1 MAQGIAGSVQNVEI
15 DFAPTSTYKTLVCL
29 RTSSVNTTVSVTEE
43 ETNCGKLTSIGE
55 PGFTFSFDA
64 ICEVAPGA
72 SQATYEDC
80 LAAIVNKTQVKV
92 RFQNPTVTGASIGTL
107 YYHQCDAF
115 FTDLT
120 LNQDAAGGQY
130 INFSGTLQSTGT
142 LDITA

>member
-15 DFAPTSTYKTLVCL
+15 DFAPTTTYKTLVCL

-55 PGFTFSFDA
+55 PGFTVSFDA
-64 ICEVAPGA
+64 ICEVSPSG

>member
-1 MAQGIAGSVQNVEI
+1 MATGILGSVQNIEI

-29 RTSSVNTTVSVTEE
+29 RTSSVNTTVTVNED
-43 ETNCGKLTSIGE
+43 ETNCGKLTSVGE
-55 PGFTFSFDA
+55 PGFTISFDA
-64 ICEVAPGA
+64 VCEVSPSG

-80 LAAIVNKTQVKV
+80 LTAIVNKTQVLA

-107 YYHQCDAF
+107 YYHQCSAY

-120 LNQDAAGGQY
+120 LNQDAAGGAY
-130 INFSGTLQSTGT
+130 INFSGTLTSTGT

>member
-15 DFAPTSTYKTLVCL
+15 DFAPTSNYKTLVCL

-92 RFQNPTVTGASIGTL
+92 RFQNPTVTGASVGTL

-120 LNQDAAGGQY
+120 LNQDAAGGSY
-130 INFSGTLQSTGT
+130 INFSGTIQSTGT

>member
-1 MAQGIAGSVQNVEI
+1 MAKGIAGSVQNVEI
-15 DFAPTSTYKTLVCL
+15 DFAPTSSYKTLVCL

-64 ICEVAPGA
+64 ICEVSPGA

-92 RFQNPTVTGASIGTL
+92 RFQNPTVTGASVGTL

-120 LNQDAAGGQY
+120 LNQDAAGGSY
-130 INFSGTLQSTGT
+130 INFSGTIQSTGT

>member
-1 MAQGIAGSVQNVEI
+1 MAQGIAGSVQNIEI
-15 DFAPTSTYKTLVCL
+15 DFSPTSTYKTLVCL

-64 ICEVAPGA
+64 ICEVSPGA

-92 RFQNPTVTGASIGTL
+92 RFQNPTVTGASVGTL

-120 LNQDAAGGQY
+120 LNQDAAGGSY
-130 INFSGTLQSTGT
+130 INFSGTIQSTGT

>member
-1 MAQGIAGSVQNVEI
+1 MAQGIAGSVQNIEI

-64 ICEVAPGA
+64 ICEVSPSA

-92 RFQNPTVTGASIGTL
+92 RFQNPTVTGASI
-107 YYHQCDAF
+107 
-115 FTDLT
+115 
-120 LNQDAAGGQY
+120 
-130 INFSGTLQSTGT
+130 
-142 LDITA
+142 

>member
-1 MAQGIAGSVQNVEI
+1 M
-15 DFAPTSTYKTLVCL
+15 
-29 RTSSVNTTVSVTEE
+29 TEE
-43 ETNCGKLTSIGE
+43 ETTCGKFTGVGD

-64 ICEVAPGA
+64 ICEVSPSG

-120 LNQDAAGGQY
+120 LNQDAAGGAY
-130 INFSGTLQSTGT
+130 INFSGTIQSTGT
-142 LDITA
+142 LDINA